1 MHYKQSIIGLAI
13 TALIVV
19 AGCQVTHQIV
29 KSQGT
34 AQGKHGEVQVET
46 TFKDGHIV
54 AIDVLKQ
61 KENKVLAGAVF
72 RDVKQA
78 IIDNNSVD
86 VDGITGATVTSNAL
100 KEAVSK
106 SIEAAGVTLAAVAAA
121 KKRKL

>member
-1 MHYKQSIIGLAI
+1 MHYKKSIIGIAVTATAI
-13 TALIVV
+13 I

-72 RDVKQA
+72 KDVKQA
-78 IIDNNSVD
+78 IIDNNS
-86 VDGITGATVTSNAL
+86 
-100 KEAVSK
+100 
-106 SIEAAGVTLAAVAAA
+106 IEV
-121 KKRKL
+121 